1 MSGQSILGII
11 CVVWVF
17 VLGGFLFISAW
28 RDNKDYKAIDERIDR
43 LLSDMESRRNRSVK
57 N

>member
-1 MSGQSILGII
+1 MSILGII

-17 VLGGFLFISAW
+17 VFGGCLLISAW
-28 RDNKDYKAIDERIDR
+28 KDKKANEAIDERIDR
-43 LLSDMESRRNRSVK
+43 LLSDMESKRGWSVK